1 MKIGIFVTFVA
12 MTVQGFET
20 SGDGTAE
27 PDTVTGIETS
37 SDASVATVSS
47 VCAGKCDLM
56 PNTECVIVQSNSN
69 GFACPCLAGFELD
82 STGQCTEII
91 NDTTEESVSDN
102 ISTVSTATVDL
113 SGSNDSSSG
122 VNVGASTQ
130 ETLETTNPKIVQPGV
145 TFQSFENLE
154 EKSTSGSVF
163 ASVAGILLGVLF
175 L

>member
-20 SGDGTAE
+20 SGDGTPE

-37 SDASVATVSS
+37 SDATVATVSS

>member
-1 MKIGIFVTFVA
+1 MKIGFFVTFVA
-12 MTVQGFET
+12 MSVQGFET

-37 SDASVATVSS
+37 SDATVATVSS

-113 SGSNDSSSG
+113 SGSNDSG
-122 VNVGASTQ
+122 VNVGSSTQ

-154 EKSTSGSVF
+154 EKSTSGSVL
-163 ASVAGILLGVLF
+163 ASVAGILVGALF

>member
-1 MKIGIFVTFVA
+1 MKLGFFVTFVA
-12 MTVQGFET
+12 MSVQGFET

-82 STGQCTEII
+82 STGQCTVII

-122 VNVGASTQ
+122 VNIGSSTQ
-130 ETLETTNPKIVQPGV
+130 NTLETTNPKIVQPGV

-154 EKSTSGSVF
+154 EKSTSGSVL
-163 ASVAGILLGVLF
+163 ASVAAILVGALF

>member
-1 MKIGIFVTFVA
+1 MKLGFLVTFVA
-12 MTVQGFET
+12 MTAQGFET

-82 STGQCTEII
+82 NAGQCTEII
-91 NDTTEESVSDN
+91 NDTTEDSISDN
-102 ISTVSTATVDL
+102 ISTVSTATVDF
-113 SGSNDSSSG
+113 SGSNE
-122 VNVGASTQ
+122 TQ
-130 ETLETTNPKIVQPGV
+130 FHPNISIELIYELM
-145 TFQSFENLE
+145 SYML
-154 EKSTSGSVF
+154 
-163 ASVAGILLGVLF
+163 
-175 L
+175 

>member
-69 GFACPCLAGFELD
+69 GFACTCLAGFELD
-82 STGQCTEII
+82 SAGQCTEII

>member
-1 MKIGIFVTFVA
+1 MKIGFFVTFVA
-12 MTVQGFET
+12 MSVQGFET

-37 SDASVATVSS
+37 SDATVATVSS

>member
-1 MKIGIFVTFVA
+1 MKIGFFVTFVA
-12 MTVQGFET
+12 MSVQGFET

>member
-1 MKIGIFVTFVA
+1 MKLGFFVTFVA
-12 MTVQGFET
+12 MSVQGFET
-20 SGDGTAE
+20 SGDGTPE

-37 SDASVATVSS
+37 SDATVATVSS

-91 NDTTEESVSDN
+91 NDTTEESVSDH